1 MRRPAPQEVGRI
13 AKAIAVNGQ
22 IARSALVESICE
34 RVGCSRATAYRAVVD
49 ALAAREVQGAETS
62 SAGQEPS

>member
-1 MRRPAPQEVGRI
+1 MRRPAPQEVKRI

-22 IARSALVESICE
+22 VARTALVESICQ
-34 RVGCSRATAYRAVVD
+34 RVGCSRATAYRAVGD

-62 SAGQEPS
+62 EAAERKR

>member
-22 IARSALVESICE
+22 VPRNLLVESICE
-34 RVGCSRATAYRAVVD
+34 RVGCSRATAYRAVGD
-49 ALAAREVQGAETS
+49 ALAAREVQPAETS
-62 SAGQEPS
+62 EAAERRR